1 MTTETMNQEIEE
13 LEAQGWEADAAPR
26 ALEKHYSFPSYSAT
40 MQFLIALGQKAEAA
54 AAMPSIQVEKGT
66 EVTVRIGRSTSAALT
81 ADEIELAKSLDV
93 N

>member
-26 ALEKHYSFPSYSAT
+26 ALEKHYTFPSYAAT
-40 MQFLIALGQKAEAA
+40 VKFLVAVGQRAEGTAI
-54 AAMPSIQVEKGT
+54 PSIRIDNGT
-66 EVTVRIGRSTSAALT
+66 EVTVRVGGPTSAALT
-81 ADEIELAKSLDV
+81 ADEIELAKSLNV